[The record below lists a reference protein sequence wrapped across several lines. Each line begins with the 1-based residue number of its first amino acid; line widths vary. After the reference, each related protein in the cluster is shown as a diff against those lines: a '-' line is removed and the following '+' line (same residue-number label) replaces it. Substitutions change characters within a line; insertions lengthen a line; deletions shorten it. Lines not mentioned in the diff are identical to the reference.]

1 MTTKVLCTNCDIY
14 CSLVAADAK
23 VAVCGDMPDNLVRM
37 PHGWWRSEIAEGTGT
52 ESDTLTLSD
61 AQLCPDDSDYLDA
74 ERGIPHMKGIPCSID
89 PVHNSRI

>member
-23 VAVCGDMPDNLVRM
+23 VAVRGDMPDNLVRM

-74 ERGIPHMKGIPCSID
+74 ERGHSAYEGHPLQHRPCS
-89 PVHNSRI
+89 